1 VYKRSVETS
10 SGNYT
15 PIGDYLLGNK
25 LATGGMGE
33 VYVGVKRGI
42 GDFKKP
48 LALKLLL
55 PHLTVDERA
64 VKRFLDEARLSAQLN
79 HPNIA
84 QVFDVAFADGRYFFA
99 MELVRGVSLASL
111 LATLSDKS
119 VSPSAEVIAHL
130 GRSICDGLAYAHAL
144 KLDGRR
150 VGLIHRD
157 MSPHNVLISYEG
169 AVKITDF
176 GIAQSSQQTTE
187 TSPGFVLG
195 KITYMAPEQRRG
207 LGMDHRA
214 DLFSAAATLYQ
225 FSSVQRKLE
234 PVSIALERR
243 LLPPLSTLRPDLPE
257 QLVAAIARGMSLEPD
272 KRFDTARAFREA
284 LPAAES
290 GADELA
296 VLVNTHC
303 AAQLGSLDALTQHHS
318 LSKRAA
324 RRGNTASVSARVEP
338 AFAGPG
344 TASLEVPAQAATFQ
358 YTKPLI
364 ALGAA
369 LCVLLFGW
377 MWWPTDRPRSRATTK
392 DITDIANERMVF
404 KAVSPVDQPAV
415 EKVENEARRIADEES
430 LIDLTPAGEEK
441 RPTPASVAPTPVGE
455 TIAKKRPK
463 PQAVPRTTP
472 RPAPP
477 KTELAHGFVSIDA
490 TPWAR
495 VSIDGQPVGE
505 TPLAAFPLSPG
516 KHRVLLANPDS
527 HKSEERTVV
536 AEPNK
541 TKFIKVDLN

>member
-1 VYKRSVETS
+1 MYKSTVETS

-111 LATLSDKS
+111 LATLSDKGILPS
-119 VSPSAEVIAHL
+119 VDVISHL

-243 LLPPLSTLRPDLPE
+243 LLPPLATLRPDLPE
-257 QLVAAIARGMSLEPD
+257 QLVAAIARGLALEPD
-272 KRFDTARAFREA
+272 KRFDTARAFRDA

-318 LSKRAA
+318 LSKRAG
-324 RRGNTASVSARVEP
+324 RKGNTASVSARVQP
-338 AFAGPG
+338 AVSPPG
-344 TASLEVPAQAATFQ
+344 TASLEVPFAPVTFQ

-369 LCVLLFGW
+369 LCVVLFGW
-377 MWWPTDRPRSRATTK
+377 MWWPTERPRARTPVKEEPVALINAAAPAPLAEPPSR
-392 DITDIANERMVF
+392 
-404 KAVSPVDQPAV
+404 
-415 EKVENEARRIADEES
+415 EKEEEVARLAEEES

-441 RPTPASVAPTPVGE
+441 LPTLANAGPTPSGE
-455 TIAKKRPK
+455 STVRKRPK
-463 PQAVPRTTP
+463 TQ
-472 RPAPP
+472 PAPRALP
-477 KTELAHGFVSIDA
+477 KALPPKGELPHGFVSIDA
-490 TPWAR
+490 TPWAK
-495 VSIDGQPVGE
+495 VVIDGQSVGE
-505 TPLAAFPLSPG
+505 TPLAAFPLSAG
-516 KHRVLLANPDS
+516 KHRIRLSNPDTN
-527 HKSEERTVV
+527 KSLERTVI

-541 TKFIKVDLN
+541 TTPFKADLH